1 MSTQL
6 NSDKLLP
13 DPPLPPGSWLGL
25 LGGGQLGRMFCMA
38 AQSLGFKVC
47 VLDPAQ
53 DSPAGAVADRQIVAA
68 YDDASAL
75 QELARLCRAVTTEFE
90 NVPSQALEYLGKHC
104 VVSPS
109 ADAVEI
115 AQHRIRE
122 KLFIQSCGLEVAP
135 YHVIDSLA
143 SFELVSDDFFPAIL
157 KVARFGYDG
166 KGQATVRNRQELLV
180 AFASFGSMACVLEQR
195 LVLEQELSVVIGR
208 DFSQKTLAFPSSTNV
223 HRAGILFTSV
233 APAQLPQAL
242 SDSAAIAARL
252 LAERL
257 DYVGILCVELFV
269 VDGKLLVNEI
279 APRPHNSGHY
289 TIDAC
294 VTSQFE
300 QQARILAGL
309 PMGSVRQH
317 SHSTMVNILG
327 DAWFVSGDLHKEPQ
341 WSEVLGHPQAKLHLY
356 GKAEARKSRKMG
368 HITVVAE
375 TAAEASQVAVQI
387 IDRLGLRH

>member
-1 MSTQL
+1 MSSQHSPDL
-6 NSDKLLP
+6 LLP

-53 DSPAGAVADRQIVAA
+53 DSPAGAVADRQILAA
-68 YDDASAL
+68 YDDANAL

-104 VVSPS
+104 VVSPG
-109 ADAVEI
+109 AGAVEI

-166 KGQATVRNRQELLV
+166 KGQATVRNPQELRT
-180 AFASFGSMACVLEQR
+180 AFEAFGSTACVLEQH
-195 LVLEQELSVVIGR
+195 LALELEISVVIGR
-208 DFSQKTLAFPSSTNV
+208 DFSQKTLVFPPSTNV

-233 APAQLPQAL
+233 APAQLPQGLAE
-242 SDSAAIAARL
+242 SAAIAARL
-252 LAERL
+252 IAERL
-257 DYVGILCVELFV
+257 EYVGILCVELFV
-269 VDGKLLVNEI
+269 VQGKLVVNEI
-279 APRPHNSGHY
+279 APRPHNSGHF

-317 SHSTMVNILG
+317 SYSTMVNIFG
-327 DAWFVSGDLHKEPQ
+327 DAWFVSDNRHKEPQ
-341 WSEVLGHPQAKLHLY
+341 WSEVLRHPQAKLHLY
-356 GKAEARKSRKMG
+356 GKADARKGRKMG
-368 HITVVAE
+368 HITVLAE
-375 TAAEASQVAVQI
+375 SAADASQVASQL